1 MVKNRKASPFMKKSL
16 TYVPSILAFA
26 LMVMNCGPSEET
38 KALQERAK
46 KTFGVLPAVMPGA
59 ENDTPERI
67 ALGKKLYFEKK
78 LSANDQ
84 QSCNS
89 CHNVDGKGAG
99 VDNLPTSPGAFGKN
113 GERNSPTT
121 LNAGFHLAQFWDGR
135 AKDLQA
141 QAKGPILNPGE
152 MAMPNEEAVI
162 KKLSQEKEYQDL
174 FAMAFPNDATP
185 MTYENLAWAIA
196 SFERTLITR
205 DRFEDFVNGD
215 HKALSKEEQKGLQ
228 AFMDAGCT
236 ACHNG
241 ATFGGK
247 SYMKLGAANPY
258 PTEDLGRFNVT
269 KNEADKFVFKVPSL
283 KNVAMTYPYF
293 HDGKVATLTEAIEK
307 MAYHQLGKELPKD
320 EVASIAK
327 FLETLSDKSRTN

>member
-1 MVKNRKASPFMKKSL
+1 MMNQMTFFLITIVICAN
-16 TYVPSILAFA
+16 AFH
-26 LMVMNCGPSEET
+26 CGPSEET

-46 KTFGVLPAVMPGA
+46 KTFGALPTSMPGS

-89 CHNVDGKGAG
+89 CHNVEGKGAG
-99 VDNLPTSPGAFGKN
+99 VDNLATSPGAFGKN
-113 GERNSPTT
+113 GDRNSPTT

-152 MAMPNEEAVI
+152 MAMPSAEAVI
-162 KKLSQEKEYQDL
+162 KKLSQEQEYIDL
-174 FAMAFPNDATP
+174 FSKAFPKDATP
-185 MTYENLAWAIA
+185 LSYENLAEAIA

-215 HKALSKEEQKGLQ
+215 HKALSKDEQKGLQ
-228 AFMDAGCT
+228 SFMDAGCT

-241 ATFGGK
+241 PTFGGK
-247 SYMKLGAANPY
+247 SFMKLGSVNPY

-269 KNEADKFVFKVPSL
+269 KNESDKFVFKVPSL
-283 KNVAMTYPYF
+283 KNVTMTQPYF
-293 HDGKVATLTEAIEK
+293 HDGKVATIEEAIEK

-327 FLETLSDKSRTN
+327 FLGTLSDKNRTN